1 MEITK
6 IDEITSNISRKK
18 QTTANS
24 VSSFNSKLEEVRNSF
39 LQSNSE
45 DELSEEANAALATIE
60 KVLDMSITSKDYKNN
75 GKLDIVNIM
84 RKHGNKLSSSNTKDF
99 IKSLDTLLEND
110 LIDHKDYVE
119 VIKML
124 TIQNKYKN
132 ISDKLETDAINT
144 ITNTKNSSENKSDDS
159 RDRL

>member
-1 MEITK
+1 MEIVK
-6 IDEITSNISRKK
+6 IDEIASNISLKK

-45 DELSEEANAALATIE
+45 NELSEEAKAALATIE
-60 KVLDMSITSKDYKNN
+60 KVLDMSITSKDYKND

-84 RKHGNKLSSSNTKDF
+84 RKHDNKLSSANTKDF
-99 IKSLDTLLEND
+99 IKSLDTLLENN

-124 TIQNKYKN
+124 TLQNKYKN
-132 ISDKLETDAINT
+132 ISDKLETEAINT
-144 ITNTKNSSENKSDDS
+144 ITNTKNSSENKNDDFKEK
-159 RDRL
+159 L

>member
-1 MEITK
+1 MEIIK
-6 IDEITSNISRKK
+6 IDEIASNISLKK

-45 DELSEEANAALATIE
+45 NELSEEAKAALATIE
-60 KVLDMSITSKDYKNN
+60 KVLDMSITSKDYKND

-84 RKHGNKLSSSNTKDF
+84 RKHDNKLSSANTKDF
-99 IKSLDTLLEND
+99 IKSLDTLLENN

-124 TIQNKYKN
+124 TLQNKYKN
-132 ISDKLETDAINT
+132 ISDKLETEAINT
-144 ITNTKNSSENKSDDS
+144 ITNTKNSSENKNDDFKEK
-159 RDRL
+159 L

>member
-18 QTTANS
+18 QTINNS
-24 VSSFNSKLEEVRNSF
+24 ISSFNSQLEKVKNSF
-39 LQSNSE
+39 LQSNSN
-45 DELSEEANAALATIE
+45 DELSEEVKSALYTIE
-60 KVLDMSITSKDYKNN
+60 KVLDMTITGKDYKDD

-84 RKHGNKLSSSNTKDF
+84 RKHGNKLSSSDTKDF

-110 LIDHKDYVE
+110 LIDYKDYVE

-124 TIQNKYKN
+124 TLQNKYKN

-144 ITNTKNSSENKSDDS
+144 ITNAKNSSENKSDDFK
-159 RDRL
+159 DRI